1 MDLRFRRIYLF
12 SENLRNHLTYY
23 KSKHLILQKFKM
35 MRKIFLMA
43 GTLFLSASSQAQIFD
58 AFKNAVKDKTGIDL
72 NQPKTTSTNPY
83 PVPSGSSTAS
93 ANLGSLTSLQIS
105 SGLKEAL
112 SLGVNE
118 GVKKLGVTDGFF
130 RNEAV
135 KILMP
140 EKLRKIDATLR
151 SVGLGSLADQGVKL
165 LNRAAEDA
173 VTEAAPIFT
182 NAITSMT
189 ITDAK
194 NILLGNDNA
203 ATNYLQGKTQSQLFA
218 AFQPKVK
225 ASLGK
230 VGADKVWSNLISKY
244 NTFTGQ
250 SVTTDLNAYVTT
262 ETINGVFKMVAEK
275 ESGIRN
281 TPAMRTTSILKKVF
295 GAQDGR

>member
-1 MDLRFRRIYLF
+1 MRKTFLLISGLLF
-12 SENLRNHLTYY
+12 SV
-23 KSKHLILQKFKM
+23 
-35 MRKIFLMA
+35 
-43 GTLFLSASSQAQIFD
+43 SSQAQIFD
-58 AFKNAVKDKTGIDL
+58 AIKNAVKDKTGIDL
-72 NQPKTTSTNPY
+72 NQPKTTATPASSY
-83 PVPSGSSTAS
+83 PAASGSAS
-93 ANLGSLTSLQIS
+93 APVNPGTLSSLQIS

-118 GVKKLGVTDGFF
+118 GVKKLGMTDGFLK
-130 RNEAV
+130 NEAV

-151 SVGLGSLADQGVKL
+151 SIGLGSLADQGVKL

-194 NILLGNDNA
+194 NILLGSDNA
-203 ATNYLQGKTQSQLFA
+203 ATNYLQGKTQSQLFT

-262 ETINGVFKMVAEK
+262 ETINGVFKMVAQK

-295 GAQDGR
+295 GAQD

>member
-1 MDLRFRRIYLF
+1 MKKNIFLAAGLLF
-12 SENLRNHLTYY
+12 SIST
-23 KSKHLILQKFKM
+23 
-35 MRKIFLMA
+35 
-43 GTLFLSASSQAQIFD
+43 QAQLLDIL
-58 AFKNAVKDKTGIDL
+58 KSTVKDKTGIDL
-72 NQPKTTSTNPY
+72 NTPPATKGTTATTTTKIPASSNTSTS
-83 PVPSGSSTAS
+83 PV
-93 ANLGSLTSLQIS
+93 NLGNLTSTQIS

-112 SLGVNE
+112 SIGVTD
-118 GVKKLGVTDGFF
+118 GVKKLALTDGFLK
-130 RNEAV
+130 NEAV

-140 EKLRKIDATLR
+140 EKLRKIDTTLR
-151 SVGLGSLADQGVKL
+151 SIGMGSLADEGVKL

-194 NILLGNDNA
+194 NILLGTDNA
-203 ATNYLQGKTQSQLFA
+203 ATNYLQGKTQSQLFT

-230 VGADKVWSNLISKY
+230 VGADTVWKNLISKY

-250 SVTTDLNAYVTT
+250 SVTTDLNEYVTT
-262 ETINGVFKMVAEK
+262 ETINGVFKMVADK

-281 TPAMRTTSILKKVF
+281 TPAMRTTSILQKVF
-295 GAQDGR
+295 GAQDNK

>member
-1 MDLRFRRIYLF
+1 
-12 SENLRNHLTYY
+12 
-23 KSKHLILQKFKM
+23 
-35 MRKIFLMA
+35 MRKSIFIAA
-43 GTLFLSASSQAQIFD
+43 GLFLSISTQAQLLDIL
-58 AFKNAVKDKTGIDL
+58 KSTVKDKTGIDL
-72 NQPKTTSTNPY
+72 NNPQAPKGSTTATTTNTNTTNTIPTST
-83 PVPSGSSTAS
+83 STKTS
-93 ANLGSLTSLQIS
+93 PLNVGNLTSTQIS

-112 SLGVNE
+112 SIGVTD
-118 GVKKLGVTDGFF
+118 GVKKLALTDGFLK
-130 RNEAV
+130 NEAV

-140 EKLRKIDATLR
+140 EKLRKVDATLR
-151 SVGLGSLADQGVKL
+151 SVGLGSLADEGVKL

-194 NILLGNDNA
+194 NILLGSNNA
-203 ATNYLQGKTQSQLFA
+203 ATSYLQGKTQSQLFT

-230 VGADKVWSNLISKY
+230 VGADAVWKNLISKY

-250 SVTTDLNAYVTT
+250 AVTTDLNEYVTT
-262 ETINGVFKMVAEK
+262 ETINGVFKMVADK

-281 TPAMRTTSILKKVF
+281 TPAMRTTSILQKVF
-295 GAQDGR
+295 GAQDANR

>member
-1 MDLRFRRIYLF
+1 MRKTFLLIGGLLF
-12 SENLRNHLTYY
+12 SV
-23 KSKHLILQKFKM
+23 
-35 MRKIFLMA
+35 
-43 GTLFLSASSQAQIFD
+43 SSQAQIFD
-58 AFKNAVKDKTGIDL
+58 AIKNAVKDKTGIDL
-72 NQPKTTSTNPY
+72 NQPKTTTTNPY
-83 PVPSGSSTAS
+83 PASSGSANAS
-93 ANLGSLTSLQIS
+93 VNLGSLSSLQVS

-151 SVGLGSLADQGVKL
+151 SIGLGSLADQGVKL

-194 NILLGNDNA
+194 NILLGSDNA
-203 ATNYLQGKTQSQLFA
+203 ATNYLQGKTQSQLFT

>member
-1 MDLRFRRIYLF
+1 
-12 SENLRNHLTYY
+12 
-23 KSKHLILQKFKM
+23 M
-35 MRKIFLMA
+35 MRKTIGLA
-43 GTLFLSASSQAQIFD
+43 AILLFSVSAQAQIFD
-58 AFKNAVKDKTGIDL
+58 AIKSKVKDRTGIDL
-72 NQPKTTSTNPY
+72 NAPVKTTTNT
-83 PVPSGSSTAS
+83 GTSTATTTTTTTTTKTQNAS
-93 ANLGSLTSLQIS
+93 GINFPVNTGSLTSTQIS

-112 SLGVNE
+112 SLGVTE
-118 GVKKLGVTDGFF
+118 GVKKLGVTDGFLK
-130 RNEAV
+130 NEAV

-140 EKLRKIDATLR
+140 EKLRKIDTTLR
-151 SVGLGSLADQGVKL
+151 SIGLGSLADQGVKL

-182 NAITSMT
+182 KAITSMT

-194 NILLGNDNA
+194 NILLGSDNS
-203 ATNYLQGKTQSQLFA
+203 ATNYLQGKTQSQLFT

-250 SVTTDLNAYVTT
+250 AVTTDLNEYVTT
-262 ETINGVFKMVAEK
+262 ETINGVFKMVAQK

-281 TPAMRTTSILKKVF
+281 TPAMRTTSILQKVF
-295 GAQDGR
+295 GAQDGK

>member
-1 MDLRFRRIYLF
+1 MRKTFLLVGGLLF
-12 SENLRNHLTYY
+12 SV
-23 KSKHLILQKFKM
+23 
-35 MRKIFLMA
+35 
-43 GTLFLSASSQAQIFD
+43 SSQAQIFD
-58 AFKNAVKDKTGIDL
+58 AIKTVVKDKTGIDL
-72 NQPKTTSTNPY
+72 NQPKPTTTNPY
-83 PVPSGSSTAS
+83 PATSGSAGAS
-93 ANLGSLTSLQIS
+93 ANLGSLSSLQIS

-151 SVGLGSLADQGVKL
+151 SIGLGSLADQGVKL

-194 NILLGNDNA
+194 NILLGSDNA
-203 ATNYLQGKTQSQLFA
+203 ATSYLQGKTQSQLFT

>member
-1 MDLRFRRIYLF
+1 MRKTILLVSGLLF
-12 SENLRNHLTYY
+12 SVST
-23 KSKHLILQKFKM
+23 S
-35 MRKIFLMA
+35 
-43 GTLFLSASSQAQIFD
+43 AQILD
-58 AFKNAVKDKTGIDL
+58 VIKSTVKDQLKKPTT
-72 NQPKTTSTNPY
+72 TTSTTKTN
-83 PVPSGSSTAS
+83 STTSTGTAS
-93 ANLGSLTSLQIS
+93 AINLGSLTSTQIS

-118 GVKKLGVTDGFF
+118 GVKKLGVTDGFLK
-130 RNEAV
+130 NEAV

-140 EKLRKIDATLR
+140 EKLRKIDTTLR
-151 SVGLGSLADQGVKL
+151 SLGMGSLADQGVKL

-182 NAITSMT
+182 KAITSMT

-194 NILLGNDNA
+194 NILLGSDNA
-203 ATNYLQGKTQSQLFA
+203 ATTYLQTKTQTQLFT

-230 VGADKVWSNLISKY
+230 VGADKVWTNLISKY
-244 NTFTGQ
+244 NTLTGQ
-250 SVTTDLNAYVTT
+250 AVSTDLNEYVTN

-281 TPAMRTTSILKKVF
+281 NSVMRTTSLLQKVF
-295 GAQDGR
+295 GAQDRK

>member
-1 MDLRFRRIYLF
+1 MKKTILLAGAVFF
-12 SENLRNHLTYY
+12 SVST
-23 KSKHLILQKFKM
+23 
-35 MRKIFLMA
+35 
-43 GTLFLSASSQAQIFD
+43 QAQILD
-58 AFKNAVKDKTGIDL
+58 VIKSTVKDKTGIDL
-72 NQPKTTSTNPY
+72 NKPKATTTSSTTTTTTLKTGTTTS
-83 PVPSGSSTAS
+83 PV
-93 ANLGSLTSLQIS
+93 NLGSLTSTQIS

-112 SLGVNE
+112 NLGVNE
-118 GVKKLGVTDGFF
+118 GVKKLGVTDGFLK
-130 RNEAV
+130 NEAV

-140 EKLRKIDATLR
+140 EKLRKIDTTLR
-151 SVGLGSLADQGVKL
+151 SIGLGSLADQGVKL

-182 NAITSMT
+182 GAITSMT

-194 NILLGNDNA
+194 NILLGSDNA
-203 ATNYLQGKTQSQLFA
+203 ATSYLQGKTQNQLFN

-250 SVTTDLNAYVTT
+250 AVTTDLNEYVTT
-262 ETINGVFKMVAEK
+262 ETINGVFKMVAQK

-281 TPAMRTTSILKKVF
+281 TPAMRTTSILQKVF
-295 GAQDGR
+295 GAQDGK

>member
-1 MDLRFRRIYLF
+1 
-12 SENLRNHLTYY
+12 
-23 KSKHLILQKFKM
+23 
-35 MRKIFLMA
+35 MRKSIFIAA
-43 GTLFLSASSQAQIFD
+43 GLFLSISTQAQLLDIL
-58 AFKNAVKDKTGIDL
+58 KSTVKDQTGIDL
-72 NQPKTTSTNPY
+72 NNPKATKGSTTATTNTNTTTTTPISTSTKTSPLN
-83 PVPSGSSTAS
+83 V
-93 ANLGSLTSLQIS
+93 GSLTSTQIS

-112 SLGVNE
+112 SLGVTD
-118 GVKKLGVTDGFF
+118 GVKKLALTDGFLK
-130 RNEAV
+130 NEAV

-140 EKLRKIDATLR
+140 EKLRKVDMTLR
-151 SVGLGSLADQGVKL
+151 SVGLGSLADEGVKL

-194 NILLGNDNA
+194 NILLGSNNA
-203 ATNYLQGKTQSQLFA
+203 ATGYLQSKTQAQLFT

-230 VGADKVWSNLISKY
+230 VGADAVWKNLISKY

-250 SVTTDLNAYVTT
+250 SVTTDLNEYVTT
-262 ETINGVFKMVAEK
+262 ETINGVFKMVADK

-281 TPAMRTTSILKKVF
+281 SPAMRTTSILQKVF
-295 GAQDGR
+295 GAQDANR

>member
-1 MDLRFRRIYLF
+1 MKKTFLLAAVVLF
-12 SENLRNHLTYY
+12 SIST
-23 KSKHLILQKFKM
+23 
-35 MRKIFLMA
+35 
-43 GTLFLSASSQAQIFD
+43 QAQLLDIL
-58 AFKNAVKDKTGIDL
+58 KNKVKDKTGVDL
-72 NQPKTTSTNPY
+72 NSIKTNTTTPSSTSTTTTRTTTTTTATSSQN
-83 PVPSGSSTAS
+83 SSSTLLS
-93 ANLGSLTSLQIS
+93 GLSSSTIS

-112 SLGVNE
+112 SLGVTE
-118 GVKKLGVTDGFF
+118 GVKKLGVSDGFLK
-130 RNEAV
+130 NEAV

-140 EKLRKIDATLR
+140 EKLRTVDTKLR
-151 SVGLGSLADQGVKL
+151 AIGLGSLADQGVKL

-182 NAITSMT
+182 TAITSMT

-194 NILLGNDNA
+194 DILLGKNNA
-203 ATNYLQGKTQSQLFA
+203 ATSYLQTKTQTQLFNT
-218 AFQPKVK
+218 FQPKVK

-250 SVTTDLNAYVTT
+250 AISTDLNEYVTN

-281 TPAMRTTSILKKVF
+281 TPAMRTTNILQQVF
-295 GAQDGR
+295 GAK

>member
-1 MDLRFRRIYLF
+1 
-12 SENLRNHLTYY
+12 
-23 KSKHLILQKFKM
+23 
-35 MRKIFLMA
+35 MRKSIFIAA
-43 GTLFLSASSQAQIFD
+43 GLFLSISTQAQLLDMI
-58 AFKNAVKDKTGIDL
+58 KSTVKDKTGIDL
-72 NQPKTTSTNPY
+72 NNPQATKGTTTAATTNTKTTTTVPTST
-83 PVPSGSSTAS
+83 STQTS
-93 ANLGSLTSLQIS
+93 LLNVGNLTSTQIS

-112 SLGVNE
+112 SLGVTD
-118 GVKKLGVTDGFF
+118 GVKKLALTDGFLK
-130 RNEAV
+130 NEAV

-140 EKLRKIDATLR
+140 EKLRKVDTTLR
-151 SVGLGSLADQGVKL
+151 SVGLGSLADEGVKL

-194 NILLGNDNA
+194 NILLGNNNA
-203 ATNYLQGKTQSQLFA
+203 ATSYLQSKTQSQLFT

-230 VGADKVWSNLISKY
+230 VGADAVWKNLISKY

-250 SVTTDLNAYVTT
+250 SVTTDLNEYVTT
-262 ETINGVFKMVAEK
+262 ETINGVFKMVADK

-281 TPAMRTTSILKKVF
+281 TPAMRTTSVLQKVF
-295 GAQDGR
+295 GAQDANR

>member
-1 MDLRFRRIYLF
+1 
-12 SENLRNHLTYY
+12 
-23 KSKHLILQKFKM
+23 
-35 MRKIFLMA
+35 MRKTIVLA
-43 GTLFLSASSQAQIFD
+43 GMLLCSVSAQAQILD
-58 AFKNAVKDKTGIDL
+58 AIKSAVKDNTGIDL
-72 NQPKTTSTNPY
+72 NTPVKTTTSTTPPKNT
-83 PVPSGSSTAS
+83 SATSSPI
-93 ANLGSLTSLQIS
+93 NLGSLTSTQIS

-118 GVKKLGVTDGFF
+118 GVKKLGVTDGFLK
-130 RNEAV
+130 NEAV

-140 EKLRKIDATLR
+140 EKLRKVDTTLR
-151 SVGLGSLADQGVKL
+151 SLGLGSLADQGVKL

-182 NAITSMT
+182 KAITSMT

-203 ATNYLQGKTQSQLFA
+203 ATNYLQTKTQSQLFT

-230 VGADKVWSNLISKY
+230 VGADSVWKGIISKY
-244 NTFTGQ
+244 NMLTGQ
-250 SVTTDLNAYVTT
+250 SVTTDLNDYVTT

-281 TPAMRTTSILKKVF
+281 TPAMRTTSVLQKVF
-295 GAQDGR
+295 GAQDGK

>member
-1 MDLRFRRIYLF
+1 
-12 SENLRNHLTYY
+12 
-23 KSKHLILQKFKM
+23 M
-35 MRKIFLMA
+35 MRKTFLLV
-43 GTLFLSASSQAQIFD
+43 GGLLFSVSSQAQIFD
-58 AFKNAVKDKTGIDL
+58 AIKTVVKDKTGIDL
-72 NQPKTTSTNPY
+72 NQPKPTTNNPY
-83 PVPSGSSTAS
+83 PATSGSAGAS
-93 ANLGSLTSLQIS
+93 ANLGSLSSLQIS

-151 SVGLGSLADQGVKL
+151 SIGLGSLADQGVKL

-194 NILLGNDNA
+194 NILLGSDNA
-203 ATNYLQGKTQSQLFA
+203 ATSYLQGKTQSQLFT

-275 ESGIRN
+275 ESGVRN

>member
-1 MDLRFRRIYLF
+1 
-12 SENLRNHLTYY
+12 
-23 KSKHLILQKFKM
+23 
-35 MRKIFLMA
+35 MRKSIFIAA
-43 GTLFLSASSQAQIFD
+43 GLFLSISTQAQLLDIL
-58 AFKNAVKDKTGIDL
+58 KSTVKDQTGIDL
-72 NQPKTTSTNPY
+72 NNPKATKGSTTVTTNTNTTTTTPISTSTK
-83 PVPSGSSTAS
+83 AS
-93 ANLGSLTSLQIS
+93 PLNVGSLTSTQIS

-112 SLGVNE
+112 SLGVTD
-118 GVKKLGVTDGFF
+118 GVKKLALTDGFLK
-130 RNEAV
+130 NEAV

-140 EKLRKIDATLR
+140 EKLRKVDMTLR
-151 SVGLGSLADQGVKL
+151 SVGLGSLADEGVKL

-194 NILLGNDNA
+194 NILLGSNNA
-203 ATNYLQGKTQSQLFA
+203 ATGYLQSKTQAQLFT

-230 VGADKVWSNLISKY
+230 VGADAVWKNLISKY

-250 SVTTDLNAYVTT
+250 SVTTDLNEYVTT
-262 ETINGVFKMVAEK
+262 ETINGVFKMVADK

-281 TPAMRTTSILKKVF
+281 SPAMRTTSILQKVF
-295 GAQDGR
+295 GAQDANR

>member
-1 MDLRFRRIYLF
+1 
-12 SENLRNHLTYY
+12 
-23 KSKHLILQKFKM
+23 
-35 MRKIFLMA
+35 MRKSIFIAA
-43 GTLFLSASSQAQIFD
+43 GLFLSISTQAQLLDIL
-58 AFKNAVKDKTGIDL
+58 KSTVKDKTGIDL
-72 NQPKTTSTNPY
+72 NNPQATKGSTTTTTTNTNTTTTIPSSTSTK
-83 PVPSGSSTAS
+83 TAPL
-93 ANLGSLTSLQIS
+93 NVGSLTSTQIS

-112 SLGVNE
+112 SLGVTD
-118 GVKKLGVTDGFF
+118 GVKKLALTDGFLK
-130 RNEAV
+130 NEAV

-140 EKLRKIDATLR
+140 EKLRKVDATLR
-151 SVGLGSLADQGVKL
+151 SVGLGSLADEGVKL

-194 NILLGNDNA
+194 NILLGSNNA
-203 ATNYLQGKTQSQLFA
+203 ATSYLQGKTQSQLFT

-230 VGADKVWSNLISKY
+230 VGADAVWKNLISKY

-250 SVTTDLNAYVTT
+250 SVTTDLNEYVTT
-262 ETINGVFKMVAEK
+262 ETINGVFKMVADK

-281 TPAMRTTSILKKVF
+281 TPAMRTTSILQKVF
-295 GAQDGR
+295 GAQDANR

>member
-1 MDLRFRRIYLF
+1 
-12 SENLRNHLTYY
+12 
-23 KSKHLILQKFKM
+23 
-35 MRKIFLMA
+35 MRKSIFIAA
-43 GTLFLSASSQAQIFD
+43 GLFLSISTQAQLLDIL
-58 AFKNAVKDKTGIDL
+58 KSTVKDKTGIDL
-72 NQPKTTSTNPY
+72 NNPQATKGSTTATTTNTKTTTTVPTST
-83 PVPSGSSTAS
+83 STTTS
-93 ANLGSLTSLQIS
+93 PLNVGNLTSTQIS

-112 SLGVNE
+112 SVGVTD
-118 GVKKLGVTDGFF
+118 GVKKLALTDGFLK
-130 RNEAV
+130 NEAV

-140 EKLRKIDATLR
+140 EKLRKVDMTLR
-151 SVGLGSLADQGVKL
+151 SVGLGSLADEGVKL

-194 NILLGNDNA
+194 NILLGNNNA
-203 ATNYLQGKTQSQLFA
+203 ATSYLQSKTQSQLFT

-230 VGADKVWSNLISKY
+230 VGADAVWKNLISKY

-250 SVTTDLNAYVTT
+250 SVTTDLNEYVTT
-262 ETINGVFKMVAEK
+262 ETINGVFKMVADK

-281 TPAMRTTSILKKVF
+281 TPAMRTTSILQKVF
-295 GAQDGR
+295 GAQDANR

>member
-1 MDLRFRRIYLF
+1 
-12 SENLRNHLTYY
+12 
-23 KSKHLILQKFKM
+23 
-35 MRKIFLMA
+35 MRKSIFIAA
-43 GTLFLSASSQAQIFD
+43 GLFLSISTQAQLLDIL
-58 AFKNAVKDKTGIDL
+58 KSTVKDKTGIDL
-72 NQPKTTSTNPY
+72 NNPQATKGSTTATTNTKTTTTVPTST
-83 PVPSGSSTAS
+83 STTTS
-93 ANLGSLTSLQIS
+93 PLNVGSLTSTQIS

-112 SLGVNE
+112 SLGVTD
-118 GVKKLGVTDGFF
+118 GVKKLALTDGFLK
-130 RNEAV
+130 NEAV

-140 EKLRKIDATLR
+140 EKLRKVDMTLR
-151 SVGLGSLADQGVKL
+151 SVGLGSLADEGVKL

-194 NILLGNDNA
+194 NILLGSNNA
-203 ATNYLQGKTQSQLFA
+203 ATGYLQSKTQAQLFT

-230 VGADKVWSNLISKY
+230 VGADAVWKNLISKY

-250 SVTTDLNAYVTT
+250 SVTTDLNEYVTT
-262 ETINGVFKMVAEK
+262 ETINGVFKMVADK

-281 TPAMRTTSILKKVF
+281 SPAMRTTSILQKVF
-295 GAQDGR
+295 GAQDANR